1 MSDLAWLRLQIDWG
15 ADEALQELPRDH
27 RQTREAKLS
36 RPAIATAAATPPAQ
50 PPPAHTAPP
59 AVVPAAAVPPVQAR
73 AEEAAAAATT
83 LEELR
88 AAIAAFDGIAQRETA
103 MNLVFSDG
111 TYGTG
116 LMLIGEGPG
125 DEEDRQGKPFVGR
138 SGQLLDRML
147 ASIGLD
153 RSRLVITNLV
163 NWRPL
168 GNQTPDDRLVA
179 LSLPFLRRHIALA
192 RPRHLLLLGKTPFAA
207 LSGSR
212 EGITRARGR
221 WYDIVIPGLDTP
233 VPGLA
238 TLHPAYLLRTPS
250 AKRHAWSDLLLLRR
264 VLEAD
269 GFEFGDNRV
278 AQPIEHR

>member
-15 ADEALQELPRDH
+15 VDEALQDTPRDH
-27 RQTREAKLS
+27 RQTREAPP
-36 RPAIATAAATPPAQ
+36 RPAASAAAPR
-50 PPPAHTAPP
+50 
-59 AVVPAAAVPPVQAR
+59 PAAAPAATLVPPVQAR
-73 AEEAAAAATT
+73 AEAAAAAATT

-111 TYGTG
+111 TYDTG
-116 LMLIGEGPG
+116 LMLVGEGPG

-153 RSRLVITNLV
+153 RTRLVITNLV

-179 LSLPFLRRHIALA
+179 LSLPFLQRHIALA
-192 RPRHLLLLGKTPFAA
+192 RPKRLLLLGKTPFAA
-207 LSGSR
+207 LTGSR
-212 EGITRARGR
+212 EGITRARGK
-221 WYDIVIPGLDTP
+221 WYDVRIPGLDAP
-233 VPGLA
+233 VPALA
-238 TLHPAYLLRTPS
+238 TLHPAYLLRTAS
-250 AKRHAWSDLLLLRR
+250 AKRLAWSDLLQLRR
-264 VLEAD
+264 ALEDD
-269 GFEFGDNRV
+269 GFEFRGNGTGQAIDH
-278 AQPIEHR
+278 A